1 MAAVFHCII
10 QIFITFPNAKETA
23 LCTVIPVRFCKPNPY
38 GNMSTKEI
46 LDKFEARQDNLLMI
60 LHALQD
66 NHPQNY
72 LTEEALSDAAKYLK
86 LTKSSVYGVAKYY
99 SMFSL
104 KPRGKYIIRVCVS
117 PVCELMK
124 GKEVLAQLEETLG
137 IIAGETT
144 PCGRFSLEIAE
155 CLGQCQEAP
164 SMMINDKVFNH
175 LDSKK
180 VNEVISKYRH
190 K

>member
-1 MAAVFHCII
+1 M
-10 QIFITFPNAKETA
+10 ITFR
-23 LCTVIPVRFCKPNPY
+23 TVNGFSPGGHCPVSCSQTKTTPS
-38 GNMSTKEI
+38 NMSTQQI
-46 LDKFEARQDNLLMI
+46 LEKFEARRDNLLMI

-72 LTEEALSDAAKYLK
+72 LTEEALGETARYLK

-99 SMFSL
+99 TMFSL

-117 PVCELMK
+117 TVCELMK
-124 GKEVLAQLEETLG
+124 GMEVLAHLENILG
-137 IIAGETT
+137 VKTGETT
-144 PCGRFSLEIAE
+144 PCGTFTLEISE

-175 LDSKK
+175 L
-180 VNEVISKYRH
+180 NEQKNQGSHY
-190 K
+190 

>member
-1 MAAVFHCII
+1 
-10 QIFITFPNAKETA
+10 
-23 LCTVIPVRFCKPNPY
+23 
-38 GNMSTKEI
+38 MSTKQI
-46 LDKFEARQDNLLMI
+46 LEKFEARQDNLLMI

-66 NHPQNY
+66 SNTQNY
-72 LTEEALSDAAKYLK
+72 LTEEALAETARYLK

-124 GKEVLAQLEETLG
+124 GHEVLAAIEENLG
-137 IIAGETT
+137 VRAGETT

-155 CLGQCQEAP
+155 CLGQCHEAP
-164 SMMINDKVFNH
+164 SIMINDQVFNH
-175 LDSKK
+175 LSTEKIAEIIKEYREKK
-180 VNEVISKYRH
+180 
-190 K
+190 